1 MIDTIFPGLYIPTRV
16 WPKFKSLLQNVTGL
30 NCSMPEH
37 ILGQDYEHCFVNRTC
52 AEVNNLEDIYLY
64 FNATTDVPYN
74 YTEWFLQ
81 YAKSEYASDTLFT
94 DLNGTTH
101 KYCKISVYGQSQ
113 DASEKRYILGNQFLK
128 GYYIALNYSE
138 GGHIG
143 FNGNYYRI
151 V

>member
-1 MIDTIFPGLYIPTRV
+1 MTYSIRLPQEVEHRLDVLSEQTGRSKSFYVKEAIF
-16 WPKFKSLLQNVTGL
+16 
-30 NCSMPEH
+30 EH
-37 ILGQDYEHCFVNRTC
+37 LD
-52 AEVNNLEDIYLY
+52 NLEDIYLY
-64 FNATTDVPYN
+64 FNATTDIPYN

-113 DASEKRYILGNQFLK
+113 DASEMRYILGNQFLK
-128 GYYIALNYSE
+128 GYYIALNFSE

-143 FNGNYYRI
+143 FNGNHYRI

>member
-16 WPKFKSLLQNVTGL
+16 WPKFKNLLQNVTGL
-30 NCSMPEH
+30 DCSMPEH

-81 YAKSEYASDTLFT
+81 YAKSEYASETLFT
-94 DLNGTTH
+94 D
-101 KYCKISVYGQSQ
+101 
-113 DASEKRYILGNQFLK
+113 
-128 GYYIALNYSE
+128 
-138 GGHIG
+138 
-143 FNGNYYRI
+143 
-151 V
+151 

>member
-1 MIDTIFPGLYIPTRV
+1 VIDTIFPGLYVPTRV

-64 FNATTDVPYN
+64 FNATTDIPYN

-101 KYCKISVYGQSQ
+101 KYCKISVYG
-113 DASEKRYILGNQFLK
+113 
-128 GYYIALNYSE
+128 
-138 GGHIG
+138 
-143 FNGNYYRI
+143 
-151 V
+151 